1 MWRGSD
7 EVDISRLMYK
17 LLQSS
22 YDNMNVC
29 CIYIIRLKGLL
40 TILRAEL
47 GMINLGL
54 ELTGLDLSVFRW
66 VTKTTL
72 MVEF

>member
-1 MWRGSD
+1 
-7 EVDISRLMYK
+7 
-17 LLQSS
+17 
-22 YDNMNVC
+22 MNVC